1 MNLFLFKIYITRG
14 YSPFC
19 VLHVRLCAFVFIII
33 SEVQTG
39 GRGGEESKG
48 TNMEMKSSMVK
59 VKTKTSQSVSS
70 FQFYSFA
77 VSATR
82 HPPASAVV
90 NGHG

>member
-1 MNLFLFKIYITRG
+1 MCAACAAYAATTG
-14 YSPFC
+14 QS
-19 VLHVRLCAFVFIII
+19 AFVFIII

-39 GRGGEESKG
+39 GGEESKG

-70 FQFYSFA
+70 FHFYSFA